1 MRAEIELR
9 VFWGHCLSTS
19 LSPKCATVVTFFVG
33 FAKRLG
39 PEMPYYLTIT
49 KSELSIDGTTSTPSA
64 KKKNVPGKMPVV
76 VNFVFV
82 RKE

>member
-1 MRAEIELR
+1 
-9 VFWGHCLSTS
+9 
-19 LSPKCATVVTFFVG
+19 
-33 FAKRLG
+33 
-39 PEMPYYLTIT
+39 MPYYLTIT
-49 KSELSIDGTTSTPSA
+49 KSELPIDGTTSTPSA